1 MVPFLLEVGDWRLPF
16 CYWSYFVGA
25 VAAVIGLVAP
35 EPATSGPNV
44 ILHLPLKSSR
54 FKRVIL
60 VRAGC
65 QFTTECELHWS
76 V

>member
-16 CYWSYFVGA
+16 VVYWGYFVGA
-25 VAAVIGLVAP
+25 VAAVIALVAP

-44 ILHLPLKSSR
+44 ILHLQFKNSR

-60 VRAGC
+60 VCAGS
-65 QFTTECELHWS
+65 QFTTERELY
-76 V
+76 